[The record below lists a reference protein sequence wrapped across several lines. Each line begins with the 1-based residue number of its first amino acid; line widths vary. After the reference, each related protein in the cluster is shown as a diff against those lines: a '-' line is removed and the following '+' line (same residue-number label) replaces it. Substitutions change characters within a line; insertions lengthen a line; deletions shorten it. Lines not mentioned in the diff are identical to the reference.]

1 MCTKEG
7 ASEFFRVGWL
17 GNCLLKLLHCLW
29 QKELIDS
36 PILTQIFSLKKD
48 QKKQNHKRLI
58 RSEKKIQNFRRQPDF
73 WLNSDHITGQK
84 FTFLAY

>member
-1 MCTKEG
+1 MTGQLPFET
-7 ASEFFRVGWL
+7 L
-17 GNCLLKLLHCLW
+17 TLL

-48 QKKQNHKRLI
+48 KKQKNKNHKRLI

-73 WLNSDHITGQK
+73 
-84 FTFLAY
+84 

>member
-7 ASEFFRVGWL
+7 TSEFFRVGWL
-17 GNCLLKLLHCLW
+17 GNCLLKLLHCFW

-48 QKKQNHKRLI
+48 NKKKTKTTKDWL
-58 RSEKKIQNFRRQPDF
+58 SLKKKYKISNAN
-73 WLNSDHITGQK
+73 L
-84 FTFLAY
+84 TFD